1 MDVYHKVL
9 VKLYEVT
16 GGRDTQAVDFKTLV
30 KSQGF
35 LGNFNDI
42 FERLNNEGWIA
53 ETPKANYVK
62 ITHWG
67 IKEARKSVS
76 GAPDADDSKELKK
89 FASRLTSDTKQFLI
103 MLEEFAANASKE
115 KFEQVE
121 KKFEEINSAIE
132 KLKES
137 IQ

>member
-16 GGRDTQAVDFKTLV
+16 GGRDTQTVDFKELV

-42 FERLNNEGWIA
+42 FEKLNNQGWIT

-67 IKEARKSVS
+67 VKEARKSVS
-76 GAPDADDSKELKK
+76 GTVDADDSKELKK
-89 FASRLTSDTKQFLI
+89 SASRLASDTKQFLI
-103 MLEEFAANASKE
+103 MVEEFAASASKE

-121 KKFEEINSAIE
+121 KKFKEINSAIE
-132 KLKES
+132 NLKES